1 MYKVG
6 YCMDCSSKDRICN
19 EYTVIKRQSD
29 KDRIH
34 VIFINEEL
42 GY

>member
-1 MYKVG
+1 
-6 YCMDCSSKDRICN
+6 MDCRGNDKICGEFTFISSQGN
-19 EYTVIKRQSD
+19 